1 MLNNR
6 LQREN
11 LHTSESA
18 SEPQKGTQP
27 LLVQPGRGESV
38 SGQSS
43 AGIGHTSAGEWGR
56 RNHLAL
62 SHRVAIGRNS
72 PGHVIRRQQERW
84 GKEPGKFTT
93 KTVQ

>member
-43 AGIGHTSAGEWGR
+43 AGNGHTSAGEEEG
-56 RNHLAL
+56 AQPPG
-62 SHRVAIGRNS
+62 VES
-72 PGHVIRRQQERW
+72 PGRHRKKQ
-84 GKEPGKFTT
+84 PGARN
-93 KTVQ
+93 

>member
-6 LQREN
+6 LQRKN
-11 LHTSESA
+11 LHTWESA

-43 AGIGHTSAGEWGR
+43 AGNGHTSAGEKGGG
-56 RNHLAL
+56 
-62 SHRVAIGRNS
+62 VAGAAAWR
-72 PGHVIRRQQERW
+72 
-84 GKEPGKFTT
+84 
-93 KTVQ
+93 